1 MHIVRGTFLPIHVHK
16 AHSYGR
22 MYVVWASCVEC
33 GASANPRLPRYK
45 HAWFF
50 LPVRKELSSNSSTK
64 AVVSRTHDL
73 PQWYPFVPADT
84 EMLARF
90 RVSLKLDDGAAEASE
105 EAAPAWAR

>member
-1 MHIVRGTFLPIHVHK
+1 MIFLACSQRALK
-16 AHSYGR
+16 QQY
-22 MYVVWASCVEC
+22 Y
-33 GASANPRLPRYK
+33 N
-45 HAWFF
+45 
-50 LPVRKELSSNSSTK
+50 STK

-90 RVSLKLDDGAAEASE
+90 RVSLKLDDEAAEASE